1 MTARAHAPATDPARV
16 ELADLAPALALF
28 AQAVAGRRVLLTAI
42 GDAAPDPRR
51 DGADLVALALPAS
64 IAHFTHADR
73 NRRAY
78 RLAVLQ
84 ALGGARRVRADG
96 LLRRRRAPA
105 VLLTLLDTL
114 DAMRVD
120 HAIAHRFAGMRVDL
134 ASERARRLSTMDA
147 RGLAQGP
154 ADATGHATG
163 HATVHATASADARL
177 RRLLA
182 DLARHALADS
192 PEDAAPHGP
201 GVALDPERAPP
212 SYRDAR
218 DRLHAIAARMRS
230 PDASFVDALRAAR
243 DAWRALA
250 QAGLISP
257 RGAAGGAHDPA
268 PTRGGPDVPDDA
280 DADTLLGEAA
290 LARVGADDTG
300 DPFVDGA
307 AGLPDDALVPLLAA
321 GEAPDPG
328 ASTPDAGAAGARAPD
343 DAPHARAGDPR
354 PAPNAA
360 GAAGAA
366 PADARAAL
374 EAGDGDAGAAGS
386 DGSAADV
393 ARPSDAARRN
403 AASPRTGGRALK
415 AAHDARRAFRY
426 DEWSYRERRYLRA
439 HCRVLEARLAGDA
452 LDYLLDVKTRH
463 AALAREVTRQF
474 RAIRDDAWEQ
484 VPRSRDGE
492 ELDLDALVD
501 AVVDRRAGGA
511 GNELRVYR
519 RRARVRRDIAT
530 VLLLDMSAS
539 TDTRIPDPAR
549 SSSSPAGDAADDDDE
564 RFPTVWGTFARRTA
578 TPAAPAVPARRVIDV
593 AKESLAL
600 MGDALDAIGDD
611 WAVYG
616 FSGRGPEQVE
626 FYVAKDFD
634 EPALPR
640 TWAGIAAI
648 EPRHYTRM
656 GPAIRHAVRRLVAR
670 PARTKLLIIVSDG
683 YPQDQ
688 DYGPDR
694 RDERYGIEDT
704 AMALREAARAS
715 VQPFCVT
722 IDRAGHDY
730 LRRMCAPNRYLVID
744 EVAALAASLSRVY
757 RAIR

>member
-1 MTARAHAPATDPARV
+1 MTARAHAPAADPARV
-16 ELADLAPALALF
+16 ELAELEPALALF
-28 AQAVAGRRVLLTAI
+28 AQAVAGRRVHLAAI
-42 GDAAPDPRR
+42 GAAAPDPRR

-64 IAHFTHADR
+64 IDHFRHAEG

-84 ALGGARRVRADG
+84 ALGGTRRVRADA
-96 LLRRRRAPA
+96 LLRGRRAPA
-105 VLLTLLDTL
+105 VLLALLDTL

-120 HAIAHRFAGMRVDL
+120 HAIAHRFAGMRADL
-134 ASERARRLSTMDA
+134 ASECARRLATMDA
-147 RGLAQGP
+147 GKVAQRPSG
-154 ADATGHATG
+154 
-163 HATVHATASADARL
+163 ATVHATPSADALL
-177 RRLLA
+177 RRLLT
-182 DLARHALADS
+182 DLARHALADF
-192 PEDAAPHGP
+192 PHGAAPHGP
-201 GVALDPERAPP
+201 GVAPDPERAAPP
-212 SYRDAR
+212 YRDAR
-218 DRLHAIAARMRS
+218 ARLHAIAARMRS

-250 QAGLISP
+250 QAGLIAP
-257 RGAAGGAHDPA
+257 RGAAGSGHDPA
-268 PTRGGPDVPDDA
+268 STRDELDVPDGA

-290 LARVGADDTG
+290 LARVGVDDTG

-328 ASTPDAGAAGARAPD
+328 ASTPDAGAPSARAPD
-343 DAPHARAGDPR
+343 DAPDARAGDPR
-354 PAPNAA
+354 SAPDVA
-360 GAAGAA
+360 GAPGTA
-366 PADARAAL
+366 PADARASL

-393 ARPSDAARRN
+393 ASPSDGARKDAAG
-403 AASPRTGGRALK
+403 PRARVRTRT

-501 AVVDRRAGGA
+501 AVVDRHAGGA

-539 TDTRIPDPAR
+539 TDTRIPDPAQAP
-549 SSSSPAGDAADDDDE
+549 SSPAGDADDDE

-578 TPAAPAVPARRVIDV
+578 TPATTAAPARRVIDV

-626 FYVAKDFD
+626 FYVAKEFD

-744 EVAALAASLSRVY
+744 EVAALATSLSRVY